1 MRKWAW
7 AALYSGLVSACGGGG
22 GDGGSPAPA
31 ASVAITSANQQQ
43 VARAAASSVTSLAST
58 GVLGGVASSSGASA
72 ARLPGLSRQVALAL
86 GTARASALSAR
97 ARLLETASE
106 QINCS
111 AGGTITLTL
120 TYSNASQFTPG
131 DTLGLTFDNC
141 QTTATDN
148 TNGTMSIAMSS
159 YAQTAV
165 GENFAGTMSLN
176 LTVTE
181 GDRTSAVSGSVSANY
196 ADLSATSSRL
206 DLAVGSS
213 GLTASVT
220 TAGGTPETIG
230 YVSGFTISETDTST
244 SSSVTVNGSI
254 DSSRLAGRI
263 TLQTATPIV
272 QLAADAYPSSGAL
285 RVTGASGSA
294 LLLTVQSATAL
305 QVQLDANGDGTFEA
319 TATYTW
325 AQVLPG

>member
-1 MRKWAW
+1 M
-7 AALYSGLVSACGGGG
+7 
-22 GDGGSPAPA
+22 
-31 ASVAITSANQQQ
+31 AITPANQQQ

-58 GVLGGVASSSGASA
+58 GVLGGVASSSGASV
-72 ARLPGLSRQVALAL
+72 ARLPSLSRQVALAL
-86 GTARASALSAR
+86 GTARQSALSAR
-97 ARLLETASE
+97 VRTLDTASE
-106 QINCS
+106 QIDCP
-111 AGGTITLTL
+111 AGGSITLTL

-131 DTLGLTFDNC
+131 DTLGFTFNNC
-141 QTTATDN
+141 QTSATDR
-148 TNGTMSIAMSS
+148 TNGAMSIAMSS
-159 YAQTAV
+159 YAETAV
-165 GENFAGTMSLN
+165 GESFAGTMSLN
-176 LTVTE
+176 LTATE

-196 ADLSATSSRL
+196 ADLSATTSRL
-206 DLAVGSS
+206 DLIVVGSS

-272 QLAADAYPSSGAL
+272 QQAADAYPSSGVL
-285 RVTGASGSA
+285 RVTGAGGSA
-294 LLLTVQSATAL
+294 LLLTAQSATAL
-305 QVQLDANGDGTFEA
+305 QVQLDANGDGTYEA

-325 AQVLPG
+325 AEVLPG

>member
-7 AALYSGLVSACGGGG
+7 AALCSGLVSACGGGG
-22 GDGGSPAPA
+22 DGDSPAPA

-43 VARAAASSVTSLAST
+43 VARTAASSVTSLAST
-58 GVLGGVASSSGASA
+58 GGLGGVASSSGASVP
-72 ARLPGLSRQVALAL
+72 RLPGLSRHVALAL
-86 GTARASALSAR
+86 GTARESALSAR
-97 ARLLETASE
+97 ARPLATESE
-106 QINCS
+106 QIDCP
-111 AGGTITLTL
+111 AGGSITLTL

-131 DTLGLTFDNC
+131 DTLGFTFNNC

-159 YAQTAV
+159 YAETPA
-165 GENFAGTMSLN
+165 GANFAGTMSLN
-176 LTVTE
+176 LTATE
-181 GDRTSAVSGSVSANY
+181 GDRTSAVSGSVSASY

-206 DLAVGSS
+206 DLAVGPS
-213 GLTASVT
+213 GLTASVI

-272 QLAADAYPSSGAL
+272 QQAADAYPSSGVL
-285 RVTGASGSA
+285 RVTGAGGSA
-294 LLLTVQSATAL
+294 LRLTAQSATA
-305 QVQLDANGDGTFEA
+305 QHVQLDATGDGTYEA
-319 TATYTW
+319 TETYTW
-325 AQVLPG
+325 AEVLPG

>member
-7 AALYSGLVSACGGGG
+7 AALCSGLVSACGGGG
-22 GDGGSPAPA
+22 DGDSPAPA

-43 VARAAASSVTSLAST
+43 VARTAASSVTSLAST
-58 GVLGGVASSSGASA
+58 GGLGGVASSSGASVP
-72 ARLPGLSRQVALAL
+72 RLPGLSRHVALAL
-86 GTARASALSAR
+86 GTARESALSAR
-97 ARLLETASE
+97 ARPLATESE
-106 QINCS
+106 QIDCP
-111 AGGTITLTL
+111 AGGSITLTV

-131 DTLGLTFDNC
+131 DTLGFTFNNC

-159 YAQTAV
+159 YAETPA
-165 GENFAGTMSLN
+165 GANFAGTMSLN
-176 LTVTE
+176 LTATE
-181 GDRTSAVSGSVSANY
+181 GDRTSAVSGSVSASY

-206 DLAVGSS
+206 DLAVGPS
-213 GLTASVT
+213 GLTASVI

-272 QLAADAYPSSGAL
+272 QLAADAYPSSGVL
-285 RVTGASGSA
+285 RVTGAGGSA

-305 QVQLDANGDGTFEA
+305 QVQLDANGDGTYEA
-319 TATYTW
+319 SATYTW
-325 AQVLPG
+325 ALILPG